1 MRVGDARPRAGR
13 DGSWTMTIKPGVRD
27 LLWMAAGAALLLA
40 LTLVVVPY
48 AGVDQKGSERFALR
62 EKRLDLVDRI
72 RLGLASASEAEK
84 SAVLA
89 ASDQASQANADQART
104 ATAEVESERVE
115 LAGLLASGTPEE
127 KESFEQFSKRFL
139 DFQRVDGELLALAV
153 KNTNL
158 KAYNLAFG
166 PAAGAIKEL
175 DSALSNVIA
184 KSAAWPNAMAIASL
198 AFAAQASALRVQAL
212 LAPHIAEETDSRMDE
227 MEAQMTGE
235 DRAVVKNLDDLATFP
250 KLKGDP
256 DLAAAISSYKRFGE
270 LRMQILALSREN
282 TNVRSLALSLNQK
295 RKVMT
300 VCQDALG
307 ALRTAILAEPIP
319 GVDYGRFG
327 RPIQP
332 R

>member
-1 MRVGDARPRAGR
+1 MG
-13 DGSWTMTIKPGVRD
+13 
-27 LLWMAAGAALLLA
+27 AGAALLLA

-48 AGVDQKGSERFALR
+48 AGLDQRGSERLAAR
-62 EKRLDLVDRI
+62 EKRLDLLDRI

-89 ASDQASQANADQART
+89 ASDQASQAYADQARA
-104 ATAEVESERVE
+104 ATAEVDKERTE
-115 LAGLLASGTPEE
+115 LAELLARGAPEA
-127 KESFEQFSKRFL
+127 KESFEQFSKCFL
-139 DFQRVDGELLALAV
+139 DFRRVDDELLGLAV

-166 PAAGAIKEL
+166 PAAGAIKEM
-175 DSALSNVIA
+175 DSALSKVIA
-184 KSAAWPNAMAIASL
+184 KSAAWPDAMAITSL

-212 LAPHIAEETDSRMDE
+212 LAPHIAEQTDARMDE
-227 MEAQMTGE
+227 MEAQMTAE
-235 DRAVVKNLDDLATFP
+235 DRAVVKDLDDLASFRE
-250 KLKGDP
+250 LRGDA
-256 DLAAAISSYKRFGE
+256 DLAAAVSSYKRFTE
-270 LRMQILALSREN
+270 LRTQILALSREN

-300 VCQDALG
+300 VCQDALA
-307 ALRTAILAEPIP
+307 ALRAAILEEPIP

-327 RPIQP
+327 RPIKP

>member
-1 MRVGDARPRAGR
+1 
-13 DGSWTMTIKPGVRD
+13 MTIKPGVRD

-104 ATAEVESERVE
+104 ATTEVEKERVE
-115 LAGLLASGTPEE
+115 LADLLANGTPEE

-175 DSALSNVIA
+175 DSALSKVIA
-184 KSAAWPNAMAIASL
+184 KSATWPDAMAIASL
-198 AFAAQASALRVQAL
+198 AFGAQASALRVQAL
-212 LAPHIAEETDSRMDE
+212 LAPHIAEETDARMNE
-227 MEAQMTGE
+227 MEAQMTAE
-235 DRAVVKNLDDLATFP
+235 DRVVVKNLDGLAAFP
-250 KLKGDP
+250 KLKGDL
-256 DLAAAISSYKRFGE
+256 DLAVATSSYKRFTE
-270 LRMQILALSREN
+270 LRTQILALSREN

-307 ALRTAILAEPIP
+307 ALRAAILAEPIP

-327 RPIQP
+327 RPIKGS
-332 R
+332 

>member
-1 MRVGDARPRAGR
+1 
-13 DGSWTMTIKPGVRD
+13 MTIKPGVKD
-27 LLWMAAGAALLLA
+27 LLWMAAGAAAILA

-48 AGVDQKGSERFALR
+48 AGVNRTATERLAVR
-62 EKRLDLVDRI
+62 EKRLDLVDGI

-89 ASDQASQANADQART
+89 ASDQASRTHADQARA
-104 ATAEVESERVE
+104 ATAEVEKERAE
-115 LAGLLASGTPEE
+115 LEQLLANGTSEE
-127 KESFEQFSKRFL
+127 REVFGEFSKEFL
-139 DFQRVDGELLALAV
+139 DFQHIDGELLELAV
-153 KNTNL
+153 RNTNL

-166 PAAGAIKEL
+166 PAAGAVKEL
-175 DSALSNVIA
+175 DSALS

-212 LAPHIAEETDSRMDE
+212 LAPHIAEETDARMDE

-235 DRAVVKNLDDLATFP
+235 DQVVAKNLDDLAAFP
-250 KLKGDP
+250 KLKGDS
-256 DLAAAISSYKRFGE
+256 DLAAATSSYNRFAE
-270 LRMQILALSREN
+270 LRTQILALSREN
-282 TNVRSLALSLNQK
+282 TNVRSLAISLNQK
-295 RKVMT
+295 RKIMT

-307 ALRTAILAEPIP
+307 ALRAAILAEPIP

-327 RPIQP
+327 HPIQP

>member
-1 MRVGDARPRAGR
+1 V
-13 DGSWTMTIKPGVRD
+13 
-27 LLWMAAGAALLLA
+27 LLLA

-48 AGVDQKGSERFALR
+48 AGIDQRGSERFALR

-89 ASDQASQANADQART
+89 ASDEASQANADQARA
-104 ATAEVESERVE
+104 ATAEVEKERVE
-115 LAGLLASGTPEE
+115 LADLLAGGTAAE
-127 KESFEQFSKRFL
+127 KESFEEFSKRLL

-158 KAYNLAFG
+158 KAYDLAFG

-175 DSALSNVIA
+175 DSALSRVIA
-184 KSAAWPNAMAIASL
+184 KSATWPDARAIASL

-212 LAPHIAEETDSRMDE
+212 LAPHIAEEADAKMDE
-227 MEAQMTGE
+227 MEAQMTAE
-235 DRAVVKNLDDLATFP
+235 DRAVVKDLDDLGRFP
-250 KLKGDP
+250 DLRGDA
-256 DLAAAISSYKRFGE
+256 DLAAAISSHERFDA
-270 LRMQILALSREN
+270 LRTQILALSREN

-300 VCQDALG
+300 VCQEALA
-307 ALRTAILAEPIP
+307 ALRAAILAEPIP
-319 GVDYGRFG
+319 GIDYGRFG
-327 RPIQP
+327 RPITP
-332 R
+332 S

>member
-1 MRVGDARPRAGR
+1 
-13 DGSWTMTIKPGVRD
+13 
-27 LLWMAAGAALLLA
+27 MAAGAALLLG

-48 AGVDQKGSERFALR
+48 AGMDQKGSERFALR

-89 ASDQASQANADQART
+89 PSDQASQAYADQAR
-104 ATAEVESERVE
+104 AVTAEVDKERTE
-115 LAGLLASGTPEE
+115 LADFLASGTPEE
-127 KESFEQFSKRFL
+127 KESFEQFSKRFI

-153 KNTNL
+153 KSTNL

-175 DSALSNVIA
+175 DSALSKVIA
-184 KSAAWPNAMAIASL
+184 QSAPWPDAMAIASL

-212 LAPHIAEETDSRMDE
+212 LAPHIAEETDARMDE
-227 MEAQMTGE
+227 MEAQMAAE
-235 DRAVVKNLDDLATFP
+235 DRVVVKNLDDLAAFT
-250 KLKGDP
+250 KLKGDS
-256 DLAAAISSYKRFGE
+256 DLAAATSSYKRFTE
-270 LRMQILALSREN
+270 LRTQILALSREN

-295 RKVMT
+295 RKIMT

-307 ALRTAILAEPIP
+307 ALRAAILAEPIP

-327 RPIQP
+327 RPIKGS
-332 R
+332 

>member
-1 MRVGDARPRAGR
+1 
-13 DGSWTMTIKPGVRD
+13 MTIKPGVRD

-48 AGVDQKGSERFALR
+48 AGLDEKGSERLAVR

-89 ASDQASQANADQART
+89 ASDQASQAYADQAR
-104 ATAEVESERVE
+104 AVTAEVDKERTE
-115 LAGLLASGTPEE
+115 LAELLASGTPEE

-166 PAAGAIKEL
+166 PAAGAIKEM
-175 DSALSNVIA
+175 DSALSKVIT
-184 KSAAWPNAMAIASL
+184 KSAAWPDAMAIASL

-212 LAPHIAEETDSRMDE
+212 LAPHIAEVTDAKMDE
-227 MEAQMTGE
+227 MEAQMTAE
-235 DRAVVKNLDDLATFP
+235 DRVAVKDLDDLATFP
-250 KLKGDP
+250 NLKGDS
-256 DLAAAISSYKRFGE
+256 DLAAAVAGYKRFAE
-270 LRMQILALSREN
+270 LRTQTLALSREN

-300 VCQDALG
+300 LCQDALA
-307 ALRTAILAEPIP
+307 ALRAAILAEPIP

-327 RPIQP
+327 RPIKGS
-332 R
+332 

>member
-1 MRVGDARPRAGR
+1 
-13 DGSWTMTIKPGVRD
+13 MTIKPGVRD

-48 AGVDQKGSERFALR
+48 AGLDQKGSERLAVR

-89 ASDQASQANADQART
+89 ASDQASQAYADQAR
-104 ATAEVESERVE
+104 AVTAEVDKERTE
-115 LAGLLASGTPEE
+115 LAELLASGTPEE

-166 PAAGAIKEL
+166 PAAGAIKEM
-175 DSALSNVIA
+175 DSALSKVIT
-184 KSAAWPNAMAIASL
+184 KSAAWPDAMAIASL

-212 LAPHIAEETDSRMDE
+212 LAPHIAEVTDAKMDE
-227 MEAQMTGE
+227 MEAQMTAE
-235 DRAVVKNLDDLATFP
+235 DRVAVKDLDDLATFP
-250 KLKGDP
+250 NLKGDS
-256 DLAAAISSYKRFGE
+256 DLAAAVAGYKRFAE
-270 LRMQILALSREN
+270 LRTQTLALSREN

-300 VCQDALG
+300 LCQDALA
-307 ALRTAILAEPIP
+307 ALRAAILAEPIP

-327 RPIQP
+327 RPIKGS
-332 R
+332 

>member
-1 MRVGDARPRAGR
+1 
-13 DGSWTMTIKPGVRD
+13 MTIKPGLRD
-27 LLWMAAGAALLLA
+27 LFWMAAGAVLLLG

-48 AGVDQKGSERFALR
+48 AGIDRKGSERLALR
-62 EKRLDLVDRI
+62 DQRLDLVDRI

-89 ASDQASQANADQART
+89 PSDQASQANADQARA
-104 ATAEVESERVE
+104 ATAQVEKERME
-115 LAGLLASGTPEE
+115 LADLLANGTPQE
-127 KESFEQFSKRFL
+127 KESFEQFSKHFL

-166 PAAGAIKEL
+166 PAAGAIREL
-175 DSALSNVIA
+175 DSALSKVIA
-184 KSAAWPNAMAIASL
+184 KSAAWPDAMTIASL

-212 LAPHIAEETDSRMDE
+212 LAPHIAEETDARMDE
-227 MEAQMTGE
+227 MEAQMASE
-235 DRAVVKNLDDLATFP
+235 DRVVSKNLGDLAAFAN
-250 KLKGDP
+250 LKGDP
-256 DLAAAISSYKRFGE
+256 DLAAATSSYKRFTE
-270 LRMQILALSREN
+270 LRTQILALSREN

-307 ALRTAILAEPIP
+307 ALRAAILAEPIP

-327 RPIQP
+327 RPIKGS
-332 R
+332 

>member
-1 MRVGDARPRAGR
+1 
-13 DGSWTMTIKPGVRD
+13 
-27 LLWMAAGAALLLA
+27 MAAGAVLLLG

-48 AGVDQKGSERFALR
+48 AGMDQKGSERFALR

-89 ASDQASQANADQART
+89 PSDQASQAYADQAR
-104 ATAEVESERVE
+104 AVTAEVNKERTE
-115 LAGLLASGTPEE
+115 LADFLASGTAEE
-127 KESFEQFSKRFL
+127 KESFEQFSKRFV

-175 DSALSNVIA
+175 DSALSKVIA

-212 LAPHIAEETDSRMDE
+212 LAPHIAEETDARMDE
-227 MEAQMTGE
+227 MEAQMTAE
-235 DRAVVKNLDDLATFP
+235 DRVVTKNLDDLATLP
-250 KLKGDP
+250 DLKGDS
-256 DLAAAISSYKRFGE
+256 DLAAAVASYKRFAE
-270 LRMQILALSREN
+270 LRTQILALSREN

-307 ALRTAILAEPIP
+307 ALRAAILAEPIP

-327 RPIQP
+327 RPIKGS
-332 R
+332 

>member
-1 MRVGDARPRAGR
+1 
-13 DGSWTMTIKPGVRD
+13 
-27 LLWMAAGAALLLA
+27 MAAGAALLFA

-62 EKRLDLVDRI
+62 EKRLDLVDQI

-89 ASDQASQANADQART
+89 PSDQASQAYADQVHAV
-104 ATAEVESERVE
+104 TAEVEKHRAE
-115 LAGLLASGTPEE
+115 LADLLANGTPEE
-127 KESFEQFSKRFL
+127 KDSFEQFSKRFI

-153 KNTNL
+153 KSTNL

-166 PAAGAIKEL
+166 PAARAIKEL

-212 LAPHIAEETDSRMDE
+212 LAPHIAEETDARMDE
-227 MEAQMTGE
+227 MEAQMTAE
-235 DRAVVKNLDDLATFP
+235 DRVVVKDLDDLAAFA
-250 KLKGDP
+250 KLKEDS
-256 DLAAAISSYKRFGE
+256 DLATATSSYKRFTE

-307 ALRTAILAEPIP
+307 ALRAAILAEPIP

-327 RPIQP
+327 RPIKG
-332 R
+332 